1 LFYQH
6 LLVAPCTTSLQSSA
20 SASNKIQQSAKSVGC
35 GCAKA
40 FFPTTSNKKQPK
52 PEKQAKQQD
61 IPI

>member
-1 LFYQH
+1 
-6 LLVAPCTTSLQSSA
+6 VAYCTTSLQTQA
-20 SASNKIQQSAKSVGC
+20 SADHKIQQSTQPIGC